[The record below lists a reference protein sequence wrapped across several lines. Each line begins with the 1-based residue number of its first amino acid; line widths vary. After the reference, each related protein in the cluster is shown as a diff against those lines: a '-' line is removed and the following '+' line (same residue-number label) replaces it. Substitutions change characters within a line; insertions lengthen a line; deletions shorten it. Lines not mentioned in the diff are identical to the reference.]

1 VDALELLSQLGQV
14 EPADEAVLDA
24 ALGKLADC
32 AGQNARQVGR
42 GRGVMRWR
50 YRMLIAAAAGAMTA
64 AATVAAVTGLWHP
77 VPVTGIGSNS
87 PAGHGRS
94 GASPAVSGGSSRGT
108 SSGAPTVA
116 SVLTAFRASSDDLLM
131 VTKVV
136 RGEGTCC
143 RTIIWISPVEPA
155 PGTTV
160 RSRIVNVSLA
170 GTKLEDMAVSYEA
183 PTAAAAATGASC
195 EGIFVR
201 PRVAIVPA
209 TGLPGRVTVVNYQSR
224 LWASSN
230 LRIEPATVPS
240 AAWLRVCLS
249 TEQWRDLGQRVLA
262 GSKAIEFA
270 SADGDENL
278 WVDAATFLPVRLS
291 SITTT
296 PYGSTSITFSF
307 KFLPPTPANEA
318 VLAVPPAPAGFA
330 KTGI

>member
-32 AGQNARQVGR
+32 AGQNARQVRRGGR
-42 GRGVMRWR
+42 VTRRR
-50 YRMLIAAAAGAMTA
+50 YRMLIAAAAAAMTA
-64 AATVAAVTGLWHP
+64 AAAVAAVTGLGHP
-77 VPVTGIGSNS
+77 VPATRVGGTS
-87 PAGHGRS
+87 PVSQGRS
-94 GASPAVSGGSSRGT
+94 GASAAVSAGLRTATPGT
-108 SSGAPTVA
+108 ATVA

-160 RSRIVNVSLA
+160 RSRIVNFSLA

-201 PRVAIVPA
+201 PRVAIGPA
-209 TGLPGRVTVVNYQSR
+209 TGLAGRLTVVNYQSR
-224 LWASSN
+224 VWASSN

-240 AAWLRVCLS
+240 AAWLRACLS
-249 TEQWRDLGQRVLA
+249 TQQWRDLGPRVLA
-262 GSKAIEFA
+262 GGKAIEFA
-270 SADGDENL
+270 SVDGYENL
-278 WVDAATFLPVRLS
+278 WVDAATFLPVRLGS
-291 SITTT
+291 TTTT

-318 VLAVPPAPAGFA
+318 MLTVPSAPAGFA